1 MSRKRTRPLFRAA
14 GPRILAMSTP
24 RGAGRSGG
32 LLFLAVLAFV
42 AYLVLAALSGI
53 MKLVATL
60 LLLGAIVVFGANV
73 LRRR

>member
-1 MSRKRTRPLFRAA
+1 MNS
-14 GPRILAMSTP
+14 P

-42 AYLVLAALSGI
+42 VYLVLAALSGI
-53 MKLVATL
+53 MKLVATVL
-60 LLLGAIVVFGANV
+60 LLAAIVVFGANV

>member
-1 MSRKRTRPLFRAA
+1 
-14 GPRILAMSTP
+14 MSTP

-32 LLFLAVLAFV
+32 LLFRAVLAFV

-53 MKLVATL
+53 MKLVATVL
-60 LLLGAIVVFGANV
+60 LLAAIVVFGANV